1 MITILLPAYNEEEV
15 IEKSLNTLQDNI
27 NIKKN
32 YEILV
37 INDGSTDKTLE
48 ILNQLSKKIKNLRV
62 ITHERNKGLGAAI
75 STGIQNAK
83 GEIIIELDAD
93 MTHPLNV
100 LPLMIEKIEEG
111 YDVCIGSRYIK
122 NGGMKNVPL
131 WRVILSRIANK
142 VMSIMYFTSITDLT
156 SGYRAYK
163 TEKIKKIKIEQN
175 GFPIQLEISVKMVK
189 NKANITEVPILLVN
203 RYIGSSKFNFI
214 KTMPKYIPVIIK
226 LFFVRW
232 F

>member
-27 NIKKN
+27 KIKKN

-48 ILNQLSKKIKNLRV
+48 ILNQLSRKIKNLRV
-62 ITHERNKGLGAAI
+62 ITHEKNKGLGAAI

-93 MTHPLNV
+93 MTHPLEV
-100 LPLMIEKIEEG
+100 IPDMIHKIEQG
-111 YDVCIGSRYIK
+111 YDMCIGSRYIK

-131 WRVILSRIANK
+131 WRVVLSKVVNK
-142 VMSIMYFTSITDLT
+142 I
-156 SGYRAYK
+156 
-163 TEKIKKIKIEQN
+163 
-175 GFPIQLEISVKMVK
+175 
-189 NKANITEVPILLVN
+189 NK
-203 RYIGSSKFNFI
+203 
-214 KTMPKYIPVIIK
+214 
-226 LFFVRW
+226 W
-232 F
+232 